1 MIKKIAMTASLIT
14 CLAGSSLANAT
25 DVCLNINGNAGQL
38 MFGDCIS
45 VWNTLSTSGK
55 FPTIFSKQPPA
66 LHPGLC
72 FVTGPGGIPAT
83 LGSTT
88 VSVSAASAWT
98 TEFSP
103 YLPPFVN
110 GPDNL
115 GSVISKLTI
124 KDVNRNRILGDI
136 YTVDSVDTSAFNPS
150 VFDPSVDSTIDL
162 NEQDVVISGNNKLAG
177 AKGSVRINSSLDLT
191 TGLVTVT
198 EIKGRLCIP
207 Q

>member
-1 MIKKIAMTASLIT
+1 
-14 CLAGSSLANAT
+14 
-25 DVCLNINGNAGQL
+25 
-38 MFGDCIS
+38 
-45 VWNTLSTSGK
+45 
-55 FPTIFSKQPPA
+55 
-66 LHPGLC
+66 
-72 FVTGPGGIPAT
+72 
-83 LGSTT
+83 
-88 VSVSAASAWT
+88 
-98 TEFSP
+98 
-103 YLPPFVN
+103 
-110 GPDNL
+110 
-115 GSVISKLTI
+115 LTI